1 MRPWPTVNARWSS
14 GGTENVATIGEERQ
28 LVGPIVEQPDL
39 IVRLRAGPD
48 EAPML
53 AGDFKAVG
61 ILPSTGIVGTK
72 NDRGR
77 PSSAGRLAI
86 DFVTRADHREIAEIR
101 KRLARL
107 GIGGAN
113 LAALEGRQVGGE
125 GCQPP
130 HPSYGL

>member
-1 MRPWPTVNARWSS
+1 
-14 GGTENVATIGEERQ
+14 
-28 LVGPIVEQPDL
+28 
-39 IVRLRAGPD
+39 
-48 EAPML
+48 ML

-61 ILPSTGIVGTK
+61 ILSSTGIVVTK
-72 NDRGR
+72 NGRGR

-125 GCQPP
+125 GC
-130 HPSYGL
+130 